1 MNAGK
6 FFLDTNIFVYTFEE
20 RPSAKRDRA
29 RQLVAQ
35 ALETRLGVISYQVV
49 QEFLNVATRKF
60 AKPMSVSDAQLYL
73 ARILAPLC
81 EVFPDAALYSQALS
95 ISGEMG
101 IGFYDALI
109 VSSAI
114 GASAAI
120 LWSEDLQHGRR
131 IRSLEIRDPF
141 RTGTSAGRA

>member
-35 ALETRLGVISYQVV
+35 ALETRLGIISYQVV

-60 AKPMSVSDAQLYL
+60 AKPMTVSDAQLYL
-73 ARILAPLC
+73 ARVLMPLC

-101 IGFYDALI
+101 IAFYDALI

-114 GASAAI
+114 GAEAAI
-120 LWSEDLQHGRR
+120 LWSEDMQHGRR
-131 IRSLEIRDPF
+131 FRGLKIRDPF
-141 RTGTSAGRA
+141 RA